1 MSMLQ
6 NIFKSVSGPLAVF
19 QDAALCELRNRNDD
33 MERQLLQLKR
43 ILDTQQGGLSKI
55 IALNVELLIAKVQ
68 FIAIITKG
76 QLVMESPF
84 SFHFH

>member
-1 MSMLQ
+1 
-6 NIFKSVSGPLAVF
+6 
-19 QDAALCELRNRNDD
+19 